1 VGTGVEVGAGVAGTA
16 QADNTKAPAIPVTSI
31 FFVSIALSSECQR
44 ASKGF
49 CESLSEHL
57 QRVCKGC
64 IKIHLLGT
72 EKLIKLS
79 LEKRE
84 ESVSLY

>member
-1 VGTGVEVGAGVAGTA
+1 MGTGVEVGAGVAGAA

-31 FFVSIALSSECQR
+31 FFVSIALSSECKR

-49 CESLSEHL
+49 CESPSE
-57 QRVCKGC
+57 RVCKGC